1 MSSMARLC
9 WSLVL
14 LLTPMLAQET
24 APADPLVTLAALP
37 VAPAVSNGQRIAVQ
51 EADGTPAPAA
61 IVVFA
66 TSDAA
71 EAADRAATAASWFFG
86 DEPRTQAHRTAGGTR
101 YRLDERGA
109 VRVPALSGRVLAMH
123 DGRFAT
129 ARVPPDASG
138 TAPRL
143 LLKLAPVRE
152 FEAQV
157 VDAEGAPAAQVL
169 LAAAYSPGG
178 AVTLANRTDAAGRAR
193 FRMFSELPKAAVV
206 QLQVPTR
213 EPVAVAL
220 PREAAALVRLQL
232 PVVVP
237 LTVRIGGELLP
248 GSEVKWFYQ
257 QAGGRLFAAR
267 PAIGTEAVFPYLE
280 PGVEGNLQVWIDG
293 QLSVVPLPPIATSPA
308 PFEWQPV
315 PKPGR
320 VVLRLL
326 DPKGAPLVR
335 TQLDCRWEWKTG
347 GATHRAVSNG
357 AGWVELQPPEHMKD
371 KAQLQLLAP
380 GAGGLPASACRI
392 DYRRKGD
399 QTVQLGDVQL
409 AEQPIAIA
417 GIFVDA
423 AGQPLPH
430 VQFRAEHTLFTAA
443 ADGTFELRL
452 PEPVP
457 GKLWLQL
464 ATQHWYFR
472 DPLARSRSLPAGAGQ
487 RVVLEP
493 AGRVRFAAA
502 GIPKGAWSD
511 FEFRLIPV
519 GGGGEPLPVDLRLY
533 AQEWLLPGGHWDLVV
548 SHAGQDVHRIAD
560 LRIAPGIENHDP
572 RCMEFEW
579 RAFAAL
585 VTIRVEDSSG
595 QPTDRAMVRHHLADR
610 GQVVNG
616 RGTNRGVSHGV
627 VPKEGGKI
635 SVRPMDETLPEIELG
650 QITGEH
656 VVRLGS
662 GPRLRVELST
672 PPRLP
677 PLGELL
683 LLPNEGAETVPFSA
697 AGAAQVWLAANA
709 GCAPRIV
716 LRVDS
721 RQHVVWQGE
730 TCQVAAGGRV
740 WPVDGAVVQRAI
752 DLLFPQ

>member
-1 MSSMARLC
+1 MARVC

-14 LLTPMLAQET
+14 LLTPMLAQVVP
-24 APADPLVTLAALP
+24 PADPLGTLAALP
-37 VAPAVSNGQRIAVQ
+37 VAPAVSNGQRIVVQ
-51 EADGTPAPAA
+51 EADGSPAAAA

-66 TSDAA
+66 TEDAA
-71 EAADRAATAASWFFG
+71 EAADRAAAAAGWFLG
-86 DEPRTQAHRTAGGTR
+86 DEPRMQAHRLAGGSR

-129 ARVPPDASG
+129 ARVPHDASG

-193 FRMFSELPKAAVV
+193 FRMFSELPKTAVV

-213 EPVAVAL
+213 QPVAVAL
-220 PREAAALVRLQL
+220 PREAPAVVRLQL

-237 LTVRIGGELLP
+237 LTVRIGGGLLP

-257 QAGGRLFAAR
+257 QTGGRQFAAR

-293 QLSVVPLPPIATSPA
+293 QLSVVPLPPIAASPA
-308 PFEWQPV
+308 PFEWQPA

-326 DPKGAPLVR
+326 DPKGAPLLR
-335 TQLDCRWEWKTG
+335 AQLECRWEWKTG
-347 GATHRAVSNG
+347 GAIHRAVSNA
-357 AGWVELQPPEHMKD
+357 AGWVEVQPPTNVKN

-380 GAGGLPASACRI
+380 AADGLPPSACRI
-392 DYRRKGD
+392 DYRRHGD

-409 AEQPIAIA
+409 AEQPVAIA
-417 GIFVDA
+417 GVFVDA
-423 AGQPLPH
+423 AGQPVPH
-430 VQFRAEHTLFTAA
+430 VRFRAEHTSFTTA
-443 ADGTFELRL
+443 ADGSFEMRL

-457 GKLWLQL
+457 AELRLHL
-464 ATQHWYFR
+464 ATQHWYFH
-472 DPLARSRSLPAGAGQ
+472 DPVARSRSFPAGARQ

-502 GIPKGAWSD
+502 GIPRGAWSD
-511 FEFRLIPV
+511 FEFRLEPA
-519 GGGGEPLPVDLRLY
+519 GGGGEPLTVDLQLY
-533 AQEWLLPGGHWDLVV
+533 DQEWLLPGGHWNLVV
-548 SHAGQDVHRIAD
+548 LHTEQEVHRIAD

-572 RCMEFEW
+572 RCMEFDW

-585 VTIRVEDSSG
+585 VTIRVEDQAGRPSD
-595 QPTDRAMVRHHLADR
+595 TAMVRHQFGDR
-610 GQVVNG
+610 PEIVNS
-616 RGTNRGVSHGV
+616 RGTNRGLSHGV
-627 VPKEGGKI
+627 VPKDGGTI

-650 QITGEH
+650 RITGEH

-677 PLGELL
+677 PGGELL
-683 LLPNEGAETVPFSA
+683 LLPNEGAEAVPFSA

-716 LRVDS
+716 VRVAS
-721 RQHVVWQGE
+721 RQQVVWQAE
-730 TCQVAAGGRV
+730 NCQVAAGGRV
-740 WPVDGAVVQRAI
+740 LPVDGAVVQRAI